1 MNNTVDIVIL
11 STVPFRLNRGDS
23 GRKQLIM
30 TATAIA
36 ASSATFRKLAV
47 LLIVAG
53 IGTAAWYQ
61 WKNASSVSPETTTSN
76 PPVTRTEVHA
86 LGRLEPAG
94 TILQL
99 APESGNEGAIVREL
113 LVKEGDDVQSGAVLA
128 VFDNIDRRKAKL
140 AEASARLEAARAKLD
155 QVKAGTRKGEIQAQE
170 AVVALAQKQSQVAA
184 KELSRAK
191 ELHLRKAL
199 NDEQLDTQQW
209 EYDRLILEHQRAIG
223 LLDSLKEIRETD
235 VRLAEKEIAA
245 AEAAVTMAESE
256 LHSSSLRA
264 PADGRI
270 LRIHTYPG
278 ERLNDRGLIE
288 MGDVRH
294 MQAVAEVFEGDVPL
308 LSEGL
313 EAEVVVDGSGE
324 RLSGTVQR
332 IGHVVAR
339 KIVLTNDPV
348 SDTDA
353 RVVEVRIAL
362 DNESIAKVQRL
373 ANTRIEV
380 HIHLKRSPEQVTD
393 HGSVSS
399 N

>member
-1 MNNTVDIVIL
+1 
-11 STVPFRLNRGDS
+11 
-23 GRKQLIM
+23 M
-30 TATAIA
+30 TTSATA
-36 ASSATFRKLAV
+36 ASTASFRRLAV
-47 LLIVAG
+47 LLIVAVL
-53 IGTAAWYQ
+53 GTAAWYQ
-61 WKNASSVSPETTTSN
+61 WKKQASERPDSGKIEA
-76 PPVTRTEVHA
+76 PVVRTEVHA

-140 AEASARLEAARAKLD
+140 AEANARLDAARAKLD
-155 QVKAGTRKGEIQAQE
+155 QVRAGTRKGEIQAQE

-199 NDEQLDTQQW
+199 NEEQLDTQQW

-223 LLDSLKEIRETD
+223 LLDSLKEIRDTD

-264 PADGRI
+264 PVDGRI

-294 MQAVAEVFEGDVPL
+294 MQAVAEVFEGDVLL

-313 EAEVVVDGSGE
+313 ETEVIIDGSGE
-324 RLSGTVQR
+324 RLRGTVLQ

-362 DNESIAKVQRL
+362 DQDSIAKVQRL
-373 ANTRIEV
+373 ANTRVEV
-380 HIHLKRSPEQVTD
+380 HIQLKRSPEQVSD
-393 HGSVSS
+393 HSSVSS